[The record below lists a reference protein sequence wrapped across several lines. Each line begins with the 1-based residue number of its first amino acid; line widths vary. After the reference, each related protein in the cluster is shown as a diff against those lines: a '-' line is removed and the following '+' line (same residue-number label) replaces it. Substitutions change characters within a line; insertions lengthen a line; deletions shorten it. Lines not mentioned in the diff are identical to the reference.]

1 MRRDRAHAR
10 NKSDIRN
17 RIYIPIDPTSGVS
30 VPLAPE
36 AVLVVV
42 AVVVTAGA
50 VNGIAGFGFAVV
62 GTMALASVFD
72 PAVAVVFMIVPILA
86 VNLSL
91 LAELSAEDL
100 RSCGRRFTPLVLAAI
115 VGTIVGMAVLD
126 RLPEA
131 PLRIGLGVVT
141 LAFVASAQRF
151 VSIPGI
157 ERAKAGCFV
166 ESTPAMAGVGAASGL
181 LFGATNVG
189 VQLVAYIRSC
199 DLRHG
204 LFVGVI
210 ALVFVGVN
218 GLRVGA
224 AAALGLYPDAIVAVG
239 SALAALP
246 ALVGVG
252 VGKRLRGRL
261 TERARRAVVLGLL
274 SVVGV
279 RLLTGGLGG
288 L

>member
-1 MRRDRAHAR
+1 M
-10 NKSDIRN
+10 S
-17 RIYIPIDPTSGVS
+17 IDPTPSVS

-36 AVLVVV
+36 AVLTVV
-42 AVVVTAGA
+42 AVVAIAGA

-151 VSIPGI
+151 VSIPGV

-224 AAALGLYPDAIVAVG
+224 AAALGLYPDATVAVG

-246 ALVGVG
+246 ALVGVD
-252 VGKRLRGRL
+252 VGRRLRGRL
-261 TERARRAVVLGLL
+261 TERVRRAVVLGLL

-279 RLLTGGLGG
+279 RLLADGLRAI
-288 L
+288 